1 MPINYET
8 YRKYLCAIQDS
19 YRKRKD
25 LSGIGILAKKF
36 GVTHLTK
43 EQFFEFNLAEG
54 EITMERATKIRNEVS
69 KRNIARNKERQK
81 KREAEKNANAEVEF
95 NLESLR
101 LPYPLFSS
109 IVKLKPSESNP
120 YKFALQTPPCDNLV
134 NHITPVESPV
144 IQKLLEAQLQNGK
157 DDGITF
163 FGEFTLPTICDA
175 NDPMLHQ
182 IKIGVAKFGNN
193 GTTYWL
199 CKSDIILKL
208 LAWVSSYYTNEFV

>member
-1 MPINYET
+1 M
-8 YRKYLCAIQDS
+8 
-19 YRKRKD
+19 
-25 LSGIGILAKKF
+25 
-36 GVTHLTK
+36 
-43 EQFFEFNLAEG
+43 
-54 EITMERATKIRNEVS
+54 
-69 KRNIARNKERQK
+69 
-81 KREAEKNANAEVEF
+81 EF

-101 LPYPLFSS
+101 LPYPIFSS